1 MWKEKD
7 MAMDL
12 LDAHRVSPFENTSPS
27 IQRRAAVLAGLLA
40 CMPALGWAQAPQWP
54 TKPVK
59 IVVPFAPGGNTDS
72 IARIMAERLTQS
84 LGQSV
89 VVDNK
94 VGAGG
99 GIAAEFVAKAAPD
112 GYTLLMAA
120 MPVMAI
126 LPAISKT
133 NYDPVRDFV
142 PISNVGSNPFVMGVH
157 KSVAANNV
165 QELVA
170 LARKNPGKYNYASG
184 GSGSVSHLSA
194 ALFVNRAQID
204 MTHVSY
210 KGGAPAV
217 TDLLAG
223 NVQMYFGN
231 FSELVPHLAGGNIR
245 LIGVSSEK
253 RSSQLPQVATI
264 AESGFAGF
272 RTVTWNGLMAPAGT
286 PPAVVQ
292 RVADAVK
299 EALAA
304 EGMAARLQQIGVDA
318 IGSTPR
324 ELADTLRADMA
335 IWSEAAKAAKLK
347 ME

>member
-1 MWKEKD
+1 MKSF
-7 MAMDL
+7 
-12 LDAHRVSPFENTSPS
+12 DAHRLSPS
-27 IQRRAAVLAGLLA
+27 VKLALLQLRCAGLLLSLLA
-40 CMPALGWAQAPQWP
+40 FFPGMAFAQAPTWP
-54 TKPVK
+54 AKPIK
-59 IVVPFAPGGNTDS
+59 ILVPFAPGGNTDS
-72 IARIMAERLTQS
+72 IARIMAERLTQN

-89 VVDNK
+89 LVENK

-99 GIAAEFVAKAAPD
+99 GIAAEFVGKAAPD

-126 LPAISKT
+126 LPAINKT

-157 KSVAANNV
+157 KSVPANNV

-170 LARKNPGKYNYASG
+170 LVRKNPGKYNYASG

-231 FSELVPHLAGGNIR
+231 VSELVPHLAGGHIR
-245 LIGVSSEK
+245 LIGVSSDQ
-253 RSSQLPQVATI
+253 RSRQLPQVATI
-264 AESGFAGF
+264 AESGFPGF
-272 RTVTWNGLMAPAGT
+272 RTVT
-286 PPAVVQ
+286 
-292 RVADAVK
+292 
-299 EALAA
+299 
-304 EGMAARLQQIGVDA
+304 
-318 IGSTPR
+318 
-324 ELADTLRADMA
+324 
-335 IWSEAAKAAKLK
+335 
-347 ME
+347 

>member
-1 MWKEKD
+1 MKSF
-7 MAMDL
+7 
-12 LDAHRVSPFENTSPS
+12 DAHSVKPPS
-27 IQRRAAVLAGLLA
+27 IKPSVKLAPSQLRRAVLLVSLLA
-40 CMPALGWAQAPQWP
+40 CLPGMALAQAPAWP
-54 TKPVK
+54 NKPVK

-72 IARIMAERLTQS
+72 IARIMAERLTQT

-89 VVDNK
+89 VVENK

-99 GIAAEFVAKAAPD
+99 GIAAEFVGKAAPD

-126 LPAISKT
+126 LPAINKT
-133 NYDPVRDFV
+133 NYDPLRDFV

-157 KSVAANNV
+157 KSVPANNV

-170 LARKNPGKYNYASG
+170 LARKSPGKYNYASG

-204 MTHVSY
+204 MTHISY

-272 RTVTWNGLMAPAGT
+272 RTVTWNGLMAPTGT
-286 PPAVVQ
+286 PQAVVQ

-299 EALAA
+299 EALAT
-304 EGMAARLQQIGVDA
+304 EGMTARLQQIGVDA

-324 ELADTLRADMA
+324 EFADTLRADIA

>member
-1 MWKEKD
+1 
-7 MAMDL
+7 MAMKFLNTQGVRASDQF
-12 LDAHRVSPFENTSPS
+12 APSPW
-27 IQRRAAVLAGLLA
+27 RRAGLLA
-40 CMPALGWAQAPQWP
+40 ALLACLPGVALSQAPTWP
-54 TKPVK
+54 SKPIK

-72 IARIMAERLTQS
+72 IARIMAERLTQN

-89 VVDNK
+89 LVENK

-126 LPAISKT
+126 LPAINKT
-133 NYDPVRDFV
+133 SYDPVRDFV
-142 PISNVGSNPFVMGVH
+142 PSSNPFVMGVH
-157 KSVAANNV
+157 KSVPANNV

-170 LARKNPGKYNYASG
+170 LVRKNPGKYNYASG

-245 LIGVSSEK
+245 LIGVSSDK

-264 AESGFAGF
+264 AESGFPGF

-304 EGMAARLQQIGVDA
+304 EGMAARLQQIGVDP

>member
-1 MWKEKD
+1 MKFF
-7 MAMDL
+7 
-12 LDAHRVSPFENTSPS
+12 DAYSRSPS
-27 IQRRAAVLAGLLA
+27 LHSMSLPRRSIGLLA
-40 CMPALGWAQAPQWP
+40 ALIACLPSLVMAQASPWP
-54 TKPVK
+54 AKPIK

-72 IARIMAERLTQS
+72 IARITAERLTQI
-84 LGQSV
+84 LGQTV
-89 VVDNK
+89 VVENK

-126 LPAISKT
+126 LPAINKT

-157 KSVAANNV
+157 KSVPANNV

-204 MTHVSY
+204 MTHISY

-231 FSELVPHLAGGNIR
+231 FSELAPHVAGGNIR

-264 AESGFAGF
+264 AESGFPGF

-286 PPAVVQ
+286 PAAVVQ

-299 EALAA
+299 EALAT
-304 EGMAARLQQIGVDA
+304 EGMTARLQQIGVDS

-324 ELADTLRADMA
+324 ELADTLRTDIA

>member
-1 MWKEKD
+1 MKFFD
-7 MAMDL
+7 V
-12 LDAHRVSPFENTSPS
+12 HTVNPS
-27 IQRRAAVLAGLLA
+27 LQLAPSQWRRAGVLVSCLLA
-40 CMPALGWAQAPQWP
+40 CLPGIALAQAPTWP
-54 TKPVK
+54 VKPIK

-72 IARIMAERLTQS
+72 IARIMAERLTQT

-89 VVDNK
+89 LVENK

-99 GIAAEFVAKAAPD
+99 GIAAEFVGKAAPD

-126 LPAISKT
+126 LPAINKT

-157 KSVAANNV
+157 KSVPANNV

-170 LARKNPGKYNYASG
+170 LARKSPGKYNFASG
-184 GSGSVSHLSA
+184 GAGSVSHLSA

-204 MTHVSY
+204 MTHISY

-286 PPAVVQ
+286 PATVVQ
-292 RVADAVK
+292 RVADAVR
-299 EALAA
+299 EALAS
-304 EGMAARLQQIGVDA
+304 EGMTARLQQIGVDA

-324 ELADTLRADMA
+324 EFADTLRADIG